1 MVGVVVVGRVVV
13 VVGRVV
19 VVVGRVVVVVGRVVV
34 VSAVVVVVALVVAVV
49 ERLVVVVVVVVVVA
63 VVAVVVVVVVAA
75 VTEVVARVTGVV
87 GVPEPGSFE
96 VPLVVGFDPV
106 DLVTGVVDDV
116 APPARSVVPT
126 VEAVASDEL
135 VGAVVVVEVPSP
147 DPAAA
152 VGLAARL
159 DERSSSIPGAPVVVV
174 RCCTAW
180 SVFWAS
186 VTVPASAL
194 ALASVVVDVT
204 GAVVTVLEG
213 GAVLDGG
220 TVLDEVVV
228 VDRIAAGDVV
238 DEAVVGGDVVGGD
251 VVVVTGTVV
260 GGTVVDVDVDVEG
273 VGSALV
279 GSTGNS
285 SRRRRST
292 PSSKGRPSR
301 SSPTAS
307 ILVVSL
313 AYSDTSRPS
322 RAMTALAIT
331 ICAPM
336 SASSDRVSR
345 RRSMNL
351 HRSNRHRTEINGHD
365 PMRTNVRSEPVE
377 GSYGR

>member
-63 VVAVVVVVVVAA
+63 VVLVVVVAA

-135 VGAVVVVEVPSP
+135 VGVVVVVEVPSP

-152 VGLAARL
+152 VGLVARL
-159 DERSSSIPGAPVVVV
+159 DERSSSMPGAPVVVV

-180 SVFWAS
+180 SAFWAS

-238 DEAVVGGDVVGGD
+238 DEAVVGGEVVVVTGS

-322 RAMTALAIT
+322 RAMTALTIT